1 MGEERPGVL
10 RRTSQIQDFINRTG
24 GVLMK
29 EKKTTPSC
37 YLSCHQ
43 QSPFQKQTGQMQSIP
58 VDEQTES
65 CCIKT

>member
-29 EKKTTPSC
+29 EKNKKTPSC

-43 QSPFQKQTGQMQSIP
+43 QSPFQKQTG
-58 VDEQTES
+58 
-65 CCIKT
+65 